1 MPGNRI
7 GNATPRD
14 ITPAAEPAA
23 FGPVLREVAIGP
35 CERRHP
41 GFAVRANPR
50 PGRLLCFDALSR
62 PSFPRQDIAEERIG
76 RLTHFH
82 PQAYHPPAL
91 RVFGVPVS
99 RSMELQLIDAMPE
112 PQPQAR
118 GPVAIDEYAMR
129 KSRAHRAV
137 PVDVET
143 G

>member
-1 MPGNRI
+1 MR
-7 GNATPRD
+7 
-14 ITPAAEPAA
+14 AAASWIRGSCQSEAGA
-23 FGPVLREVAIGP
+23 IVVFRRTVLPE
-35 CERRHP
+35 
-41 GFAVRANPR
+41 
-50 PGRLLCFDALSR
+50 
-62 PSFPRQDIAEERIG
+62 FPRQDIAEERIG

-99 RSMELQLIDAMPE
+99 HGMELQLIDAMPE
-112 PQPQAR
+112 LQPQAR